1 MELFYM
7 KKYDNFTNCLSVLK
21 KVDSEKAKYDEIYR
35 TGVIGQYNLT
45 FELAW
50 KLLQA
55 VLKLHGVSG
64 ADVGSPRE
72 ILKLAYKAGFIN
84 EEDIWL
90 KMLKDRNT
98 FVHIYYEEE
107 IDKLVALIISKYIPV
122 FERLKVDLIDKINID
137 D

>member
-1 MELFYM
+1 M

-21 KVDSEKAKYDEIYR
+21 KVDSEKAKCDEIYR

-98 FVHIYYEEE
+98 SVHIYDEEE
-107 IDKLVALIISKYIPV
+107 IDELVVLIINQYIPV

>member
-1 MELFYM
+1 M

-98 FVHIYYEEE
+98 SVHIYDEEE
-107 IDKLVALIISKYIPV
+107 IDELVVLIINQYIPA
-122 FERLKVDLIDKINID
+122 FERLKIDLIDKINID

>member
-1 MELFYM
+1 M

-21 KVDSEKAKYDEIYR
+21 KVDLEKAKYDEIYR

-98 FVHIYYEEE
+98 SVHIYDEEE